1 MQVQSPET
9 IIPITPGAATSEYVL
24 RDSLLR
30 STGSRRALAGFY
42 VSGVLLGFLGAILL
56 SWEHH
61 LSSSYDIIAQY
72 FWGVIAGLVA
82 SVWIAP
88 RLLERK
94 GIAWS
99 LSFAC
104 AIAGMGFLGLAFA
117 SPPLLSWWRAA
128 ALVPIGLSASILH
141 TAVFQAISPIYRRN
155 PAATVNLAGMLF
167 GLGCLTDAVLI
178 SGAFYLYSAPV
189 IQAWIAVIPALFGWL
204 FWKGSYT
211 DLPVP
216 PRSQP
221 TGYRSALTNPGAVLL
236 SLLLFFQLGNEWAVA
251 GWLPVFLSQRL
262 GISPTTALWMLA
274 LYWLALTVGRVA
286 ARWLLP
292 RVRHSRILLSC
303 VVGAIFGSL
312 ILSVTNNQ
320 FGAVVG
326 ILLVGAAFAPIYPLV
341 IERIGWSFPSYQPG
355 FYNGLFSIALVGGF
369 FAPAILGYVA
379 MWWGVGYVMMWPM
392 FGSAI
397 VFLLLILAWLEA
409 RLSTHARPSR

>member
-1 MQVQSPET
+1 MQVQSPE
-9 IIPITPGAATSEYVL
+9 PIALVTREYAL
-24 RDSLLR
+24 QDSLLR
-30 STGSRRALAGFY
+30 SSGSRRALAGFY

-61 LSSSYDIIAQY
+61 LSSSYDIIARY
-72 FWGVIAGLVA
+72 FFGLIVGLVM

-88 RLLERK
+88 RLVERK

-104 AIAGMGFLGLAFA
+104 ATAGLGFLGLAFT
-117 SPPLLSWWRAA
+117 SPPLSPWWRAA

-141 TAVFQAISPIYRRN
+141 TAVFHAISPIYKRN

-178 SGAFYLYSAPV
+178 SGAFYLYSVPV
-189 IQAWIAVIPALFGWL
+189 IQGWIAVIPALFGWL
-204 FWKGSYT
+204 FWKGSYNN
-211 DLPVP
+211 LPMP
-216 PRSQP
+216 PQP
-221 TGYRSALTNPGAVLL
+221 RPGEYFSALATPGAILL

-274 LYWLALTVGRVA
+274 LYWLALSVSRIA

-303 VVGAIFGSL
+303 VVGAVFGSL
-312 ILSVTNNQ
+312 ILSATNNQ
-320 FGAVVG
+320 FGAAVG
-326 ILLVGAAFAPIYPLV
+326 VILVGAAFAPIYPLV
-341 IERIGWSFPSYQPG
+341 IERIGWSFPSYKPG

-379 MWWGVGYVMMWPM
+379 MWWGVGTVMMWPM

-397 VFLLLILAWLEA
+397 VFLLLILVWLEA
-409 RLSTHARPSR
+409 RLSAHVRPSHSS